1 MRCTGCGHVDTYHSQ
16 FCMNCGKPL
25 PAKGKKR
32 ALLIA
37 CACAVVVVLML
48 ILLLSPNPVAGRWY
62 AQSGKQLLLLQNGKG
77 MAVSQAAG
85 EVLRTPFMYAIE
97 YREAGY
103 IEGEIYF
110 KGVGES
116 MWFCLYDGMLE
127 LDGEYY
133 YRQKPV
139 SMLP

>member
-1 MRCTGCGHVDTYHSQ
+1 MRCTSCGHVDTYHSQ

-25 PAKGKKR
+25 PARGKKR

-37 CACAVVVVLML
+37 CACAAVAV
-48 ILLLSPNPVAGRWY
+48 LLLAALLSSNPVAGRWY
-62 AQSGKQLLLLQNGKG
+62 APSGKQLLLLQNGKG
-77 MAVSQAAG
+77 MAVSQAG
-85 EVLRTPFMYAIE
+85 EVQRTPFMYAIE

-103 IEGEIYF
+103 IEGEIYI
-110 KGVGES
+110 KGSGES
-116 MWFCLYDGMLE
+116 MWFYLYDGMLE

-133 YRQKPV
+133 YRQKPL